1 MVDARVAGSSFP
13 FHAQD
18 HRLVDARRPQERA
31 GARRAR
37 HGRCRAAAGRAL
49 RSRHA
54 VHTPRLRRLRQAIR
68 HPPLDGA
75 IGDPRH
81 NALAETFF
89 ASREKE
95 LLRRERFATRE
106 HARRRIFWYIEC
118 FYNTRRRQQPRR
130 HQPSRLRTAILRKQ
144 GRRGLRPRCQ
154 PKRVNS
160 KGTPRRVA
168 APRRNGALGRMR
180 PPLRTAPPARS
191 RRGRSAHPEHQ

>member
-118 FYNTRRRQQPRR
+118 FYNTRRRHAGLDYLSPTEYEQR
-130 HQPSRLRTAILRKQ
+130 HQYETIEAEDPGVTRPGQPPVLTAASTI
-144 GRRGLRPRCQ
+144 G
-154 PKRVNS
+154 
-160 KGTPRRVA
+160 
-168 APRRNGALGRMR
+168 
-180 PPLRTAPPARS
+180 
-191 RRGRSAHPEHQ
+191 